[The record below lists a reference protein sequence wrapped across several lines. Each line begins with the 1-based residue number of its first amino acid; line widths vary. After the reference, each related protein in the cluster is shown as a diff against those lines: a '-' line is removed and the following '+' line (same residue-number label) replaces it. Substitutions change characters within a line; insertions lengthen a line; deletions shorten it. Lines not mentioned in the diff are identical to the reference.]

1 MTTKNKHLAIEP
13 STRRGA
19 ALLELILAIA
29 LFVGAAALI
38 MRSMRTA
45 VSRVSDS
52 GQRLRAIDVAQSR
65 LAEFSSGLVS
75 IRDAQL
81 GVEISSPWIVD
92 VSVEPSAFENFSL
105 VVVTV
110 RVEEEGQSA
119 IDSFVP
125 ITIRQLIRSDTKQL
139 EFASGDKEPE
149 A

>member
-1 MTTKNKHLAIEP
+1 MITKKKHLVFQTF
-13 STRRGA
+13 TRRGA

-29 LFVGAAALI
+29 LFLGASALI

-45 VSRVSDS
+45 VSRVADS

-65 LAEFSSGLVS
+65 LAEFSSGIVS

-81 GVEISSPWIVD
+81 GVEIESPWIVD
-92 VSVEPSAFENFSL
+92 VSVEPSSFENFSL

-110 RVEEEGQSA
+110 RVEQDQSSTE
-119 IDSFVP
+119 SFAPV
-125 ITIRQLIRSDTKQL
+125 TVRQLIRSDRNQT
-139 EFASGDKEPE
+139 EFVSGDREPE

>member
-1 MTTKNKHLAIEP
+1 MITTKKHLVSP
-13 STRRGA
+13 RFTRRGA

-29 LFVGAAALI
+29 LFLGASALI

-45 VSRVSDS
+45 VSRVADS

-81 GVEISSPWIVD
+81 GVEIESPWIVD
-92 VSVEPSAFENFSL
+92 VSVEPSSFENFSL
-105 VVVTV
+105 IVVTV
-110 RVEEEGQSA
+110 RLEQDQSL
-119 IDSFVP
+119 IDSFAPV
-125 ITIRQLIRSDTKQL
+125 IVRQLIRSDRNQL
-139 EFASGDKEPE
+139 EFVSGHKEPE